1 MNLLEKVSLDDWL
14 AQRRDYVTATDVAY
28 LYTSPASWSRIRAEK
43 DGDAPERGTSPE
55 MEWGTNREAALV
67 AYAQTIDPSIRP
79 NDQVAVHPDGPWA
92 ATPDGIGDQ
101 VVCEVKT
108 GSVQGLAAARKRHE
122 CQMQWQMWVTGT
134 DGCLYVTEVRGWDE
148 MGFTPAERSH
158 EWIDRDE
165 DLIAELLDVAER
177 FLAGDG
183 VTELDV
189 LIAQVVDIKAERDKV
204 ADRLAEAED
213 ALREHIG
220 ERDFAHDGP
229 FGRVSLTL
237 PKPRVSLDSKRLQAE
252 RPDVFSEF
260 TKTSAPAKRTLRVSE
275 VSRG

>member
-1 MNLLEKVSLDDWL
+1 MNLLEHVSRDDWL

-43 DGDAPERGTSPE
+43 DGTAPERGTSPE

-67 AYAQTIDPSIRP
+67 AYAQTVEPSIVP
-79 NDQVAVHPDGPWA
+79 NDRVCVHPDGPWA
-92 ATPDGIGDQ
+92 ATPDGIGDG

-108 GSVQGLAAARKRHE
+108 GSVSGLASARRRHM

-134 DGCLYVTEVRGWDE
+134 SGCLYVTEVRDWDD
-148 MGFTPAERSH
+148 MGFTPGERSH

-189 LIAQVVDIKAERDKV
+189 LIAQVVDVQAELEKV
-204 ADRLAEAED
+204 SARLDEAKQ

-220 ERDFAHDGP
+220 DRDFSHEGP

-237 PKPRVSLDSKRLQAE
+237 PKPRVSLDQKRLQAE
-252 RPDVFSEF
+252 YPDVFSECQ
-260 TKTSAPAKRTLRVSE
+260 KTSEPGKRTLRVTE
-275 VSRG
+275 VSDG